1 MSQTVKCPNCGE
13 QIDVDEQVR
22 KDIEQKVRN
31 ENNAKE
37 KKKLESSLRKE
48 LKTQIENEVKNSLK
62 FEHEKELQKEKT
74 RTSRMGE
81 DLKKANKALVKTQ
94 ESLVKAQKPIDQGSP
109 ELDGEVQE
117 VVLEN
122 YLSKR
127 FLNDVFTPVPKG
139 KPGADT
145 IQEIMDKNVSCG
157 KVLWESKT
165 VTNFS
170 EKWVEKLLDDMS
182 VNNIGFGVLAT
193 EILPKKMKEKF
204 EFRENKKIIICKFDE
219 TLDVVSEMVR
229 QLAVTVNKV
238 RNQGTKNLDK
248 SQNELWQIFNSETFI
263 IEFRNLLKTA
273 IKEKSQIEKDKSND
287 DKSYKKRIAL
297 WNDRKDHLVN
307 IVRTLSQIEGTKMTT
322 NLIKLQDGTEDIDD
336 DLDE

>member
-1 MSQTVKCPNCGE
+1 MSQTIKCPSCGE
-13 QIDVDEQVR
+13 LIDVDEQIR
-22 KDIEQKVRN
+22 KDAEEKIRN
-31 ENNAKE
+31 EYNEKE
-37 KKKLESSLRKE
+37 KKKLENALRKE
-48 LKTQIENEVKNSLK
+48 LKPQIENEVKNSVK
-62 FEHEKELQKEKT
+62 FEHDKELQKEKT
-74 RTSRMGE
+74 KTSRMVE
-81 DLKKANKALVKTQ
+81 DLKKANKALAKTQ
-94 ESLVKAQKPIDQGSP
+94 ESLEKAQRPIDQGSP

-117 VVLEN
+117 IVLEN

-145 IQEIMDKNVSCG
+145 IQEIMDKNISCG

-165 VTNFS
+165 VKNFS

-182 VNNIGFGVLAT
+182 VNNIGLGVLAT

-229 QLAVTVNKV
+229 QLALTVNIVK
-238 RNQGTKNLDK
+238 NQGTKNPDK

-263 IEFRNLLKTA
+263 IEFRSLLKTA
-273 IKEKSQIEKDKSND
+273 IQEKSQIEKDKSND

-297 WNDRKDHLVN
+297 WNDRKDHLAN
-307 IVRTLSQIEGTKMTT
+307 IVRTLSQVEGTKMTT
-322 NLIKLQDGTEDIDD
+322 NLIQIQDGIEDIDD
-336 DLDE
+336 E

>member
-1 MSQTVKCPNCGE
+1 MSNKIKCPECGVL
-13 QIDVDEQVR
+13 IDVDEQIRKNIETKVR
-22 KDIEQKVRN
+22 KEKN
-31 ENNAKE
+31 EKE
-37 KKKLESSLRKE
+37 REEITNSIRKE
-48 LKTQIENEVKNSLK
+48 LKPQIEKEITNSLK
-62 FEHEKELQKEKT
+62 FKFDKDLETEKT
-74 RTSRMGE
+74 KTRRMGE

-94 ESLVKAQKPIDQGSP
+94 ESLEKAQRPIDQGSP

-117 VVLEN
+117 IVLEN

-145 IQEIMDKNVSCG
+145 IQEIMDKNISCG

-165 VTNFS
+165 VKNFS

-182 VNNIGFGVLAT
+182 VNNIGLGVLAT

-229 QLAVTVNKV
+229 QLALTVNIVK
-238 RNQGTKNLDK
+238 NQGTKNPDK

-263 IEFRNLLKTA
+263 IEFRSLLKTA
-273 IKEKSQIEKDKSND
+273 IQEKSQIEKDKSND

-297 WNDRKDHLVN
+297 WNDRKDHLAN
-307 IVRTLSQIEGTKMTT
+307 IVRTLSQVEGTKMTT
-322 NLIKLQDGTEDIDD
+322 NLIQIQDGIEDIDD
-336 DLDE
+336 E

>member
-1 MSQTVKCPNCGE
+1 MSQTIKCPSCGE
-13 QIDVDEQVR
+13 LIDVDEQIR
-22 KDIEQKVRN
+22 KDAEEKIRN
-31 ENNAKE
+31 EYNEKE
-37 KKKLESSLRKE
+37 KKKLENALRKE
-48 LKTQIENEVKNSLK
+48 LKPQIENEVKNSVK
-62 FEHEKELQKEKT
+62 FEHDKELQKEKT
-74 RTSRMGE
+74 KTSRMGE
-81 DLKKANKALVKTQ
+81 DLKKANKALAKTQ
-94 ESLVKAQKPIDQGSP
+94 ESLEKAQRPIDQGSP

-117 VVLEN
+117 IVLEN

-145 IQEIMDKNVSCG
+145 IQEIMDKNISCG

-165 VTNFS
+165 VKNFS

-182 VNNIGFGVLAT
+182 VNNIGLGVLAT

-229 QLAVTVNKV
+229 QLALTVNIAK
-238 RNQGTKNLDK
+238 NQGTKNPDK

-263 IEFRNLLKTA
+263 IEFRSLLKTA
-273 IKEKSQIEKDKSND
+273 IQEKSQIEKDKSND

-297 WNDRKDHLVN
+297 WNDRKDHLAN
-307 IVRTLSQIEGTKMTT
+307 IVRTLSQVEGTKMTT
-322 NLIKLQDGTEDIDD
+322 NLIQIQDGIEDIDD
-336 DLDE
+336 E

>member
-1 MSQTVKCPNCGE
+1 MSQTIKCPSCGE
-13 QIDVDEQVR
+13 LIDVDEQIR
-22 KDIEQKVRN
+22 KDAEEKIRN
-31 ENNAKE
+31 EYNEKE
-37 KKKLESSLRKE
+37 KKKLENSLRKE
-48 LKTQIENEVKNSLK
+48 LKSQIENEVKNSLK
-62 FEHEKELQKEKT
+62 FEHDKELQKEKT
-74 RTSRMGE
+74 KTSRMGE
-81 DLKKANKALVKTQ
+81 DLKKANKALAKTQ
-94 ESLVKAQKPIDQGSP
+94 ESLEKAQRPIDQGSP

-122 YLSKR
+122 YLRKR

-145 IQEIMDKNVSCG
+145 IQEIMDKNISCG

-165 VTNFS
+165 VKNFS

-182 VNNIGFGVLAT
+182 VNNIGLGVLAT

-229 QLAVTVNKV
+229 QLALTVNAV
-238 RNQGTKNLDK
+238 RNQVTKNSDK

-263 IEFRNLLKTA
+263 IEFTSLLKTA
-273 IKEKSQIEKDKSND
+273 IQEKSQIEKDKSND

-297 WNDRKDHLVN
+297 WNDRKDHLAN
-307 IVRTLSQIEGTKMTT
+307 IVRTLSQVEGTKMTT
-322 NLIKLQDGTEDIDD
+322 NLIQIQDGIEDIDD
-336 DLDE
+336 E

>member
-1 MSQTVKCPNCGE
+1 MSQTIKCPSCGE
-13 QIDVDEQVR
+13 LIDVDEQIR
-22 KDIEQKVRN
+22 KDAEEKIRN
-31 ENNAKE
+31 EYNEKE
-37 KKKLESSLRKE
+37 KKKLENALRKE
-48 LKTQIENEVKNSLK
+48 LKPQIENEVKNSVK
-62 FEHEKELQKEKT
+62 FEHDKELQKEKT
-74 RTSRMGE
+74 KTSRMGE
-81 DLKKANKALVKTQ
+81 DLKKANKALAKTQ
-94 ESLVKAQKPIDQGSP
+94 ESLDKAQRPIDQGSP

-117 VVLEN
+117 IVLEN

-145 IQEIMDKNVSCG
+145 IQEIMDKNISCG

-165 VTNFS
+165 VKNFS

-182 VNNIGFGVLAT
+182 VNNIGLGVLAT

-229 QLAVTVNKV
+229 QLALTVNIVK
-238 RNQGTKNLDK
+238 NQGTKNPDK

-263 IEFRNLLKTA
+263 IEFRSLLKTA
-273 IKEKSQIEKDKSND
+273 IQEKSQIEKDKSND

-297 WNDRKDHLVN
+297 WNDRKDHLAN
-307 IVRTLSQIEGTKMTT
+307 IVRTLSQVEGTKMTT
-322 NLIKLQDGTEDIDD
+322 NLIQIQDGIEDIDD
-336 DLDE
+336 E

>member
-1 MSQTVKCPNCGE
+1 MSQTIKCPSCGE
-13 QIDVDEQVR
+13 IIDVDEQIR
-22 KDIEQKVRN
+22 KDAEEKIRN
-31 ENNAKE
+31 EFNEKE
-37 KKKLESSLRKE
+37 KKKLENALRKE
-48 LKTQIENEVKNSLK
+48 LKPQIENEVKNSVK
-62 FEHEKELQKEKT
+62 FEHDKELQKEKT
-74 RTSRMGE
+74 KTSRMGE
-81 DLKKANKALVKTQ
+81 DLKKANKALAKTQ
-94 ESLVKAQKPIDQGSP
+94 ESLDKAQRPIDQGSP

-117 VVLEN
+117 IVLEN

-145 IQEIMDKNVSCG
+145 IQEIMDKNISCG

-165 VTNFS
+165 VKNFS

-182 VNNIGFGVLAT
+182 VNNIGLGVLAT

-229 QLAVTVNKV
+229 QLALTVNVVK
-238 RNQGTKNLDK
+238 NQGTKNPDK

-263 IEFRNLLKTA
+263 IEFRSLLKTA
-273 IKEKSQIEKDKSND
+273 IQEKSQIEKDKSND

-297 WNDRKDHLVN
+297 WNDRKDHLAN
-307 IVRTLSQIEGTKMTT
+307 IVRTLSQVEGTKMTT
-322 NLIKLQDGTEDIDD
+322 NLIQIQDGIEDIDD
-336 DLDE
+336 E

>member
-1 MSQTVKCPNCGE
+1 MSQKIKCPSCGE
-13 QIDVDEQVR
+13 LIDVDEQIR
-22 KDIEQKVRN
+22 KDAEEKIRN
-31 ENNAKE
+31 EYNEKE
-37 KKKLESSLRKE
+37 KKKLENALRKE
-48 LKTQIENEVKNSLK
+48 LKPQIENEVKNSVK
-62 FEHEKELQKEKT
+62 FEHDKELQKEKT
-74 RTSRMGE
+74 KTSRMGE
-81 DLKKANKALVKTQ
+81 DLKKANKALAKTQ
-94 ESLVKAQKPIDQGSP
+94 ESLDKAQRPIDQGSP

-117 VVLEN
+117 IVLEN

-145 IQEIMDKNVSCG
+145 IQEIMDKNISCG

-165 VTNFS
+165 VKNFS

-182 VNNIGFGVLAT
+182 VNNIGLGVLAT

-229 QLAVTVNKV
+229 QLALTVNIVK
-238 RNQGTKNLDK
+238 NQGTKNPDK

-263 IEFRNLLKTA
+263 IEFRSLLKTA
-273 IKEKSQIEKDKSND
+273 IQEKSQIEKDKSND

-297 WNDRKDHLVN
+297 WNDRKDHLAN
-307 IVRTLSQIEGTKMTT
+307 IVRTLSQVEGTKMTT
-322 NLIKLQDGTEDIDD
+322 NLIQIQDGIEDIDD
-336 DLDE
+336 E

>member
-1 MSQTVKCPNCGE
+1 MSQTIKCPSCGE
-13 QIDVDEQVR
+13 LIDVDEQIR
-22 KDIEQKVRN
+22 KDAEEKIRN
-31 ENNAKE
+31 EYNEKE
-37 KKKLESSLRKE
+37 KKKLENALRKE
-48 LKTQIENEVKNSLK
+48 LKPQIENEVKNSVK
-62 FEHEKELQKEKT
+62 FEHDKELQKEKT
-74 RTSRMGE
+74 KTSRMGE
-81 DLKKANKALVKTQ
+81 DLKKANKALAKTQ
-94 ESLVKAQKPIDQGSP
+94 ESLEKAQRPIDQGSP

-117 VVLEN
+117 IVLEN

-145 IQEIMDKNVSCG
+145 IQEIMDKNISCG

-165 VTNFS
+165 VKNFS

-182 VNNIGFGVLAT
+182 VNNIGLGVLAT

-229 QLAVTVNKV
+229 QLALTVNIVK
-238 RNQGTKNLDK
+238 NQGTKNSDK

-263 IEFRNLLKTA
+263 IEFRSLLKTA
-273 IKEKSQIEKDKSND
+273 IQEKSQIEKDKSND

-297 WNDRKDHLVN
+297 WNDRKDHLAN
-307 IVRTLSQIEGTKMTT
+307 IVRTLSQVEGTKMTT
-322 NLIKLQDGTEDIDD
+322 NLIQIQDGIEDIDD
-336 DLDE
+336 E

>member
-1 MSQTVKCPNCGE
+1 MSQTIKCPSCGE
-13 QIDVDEQVR
+13 LIDVDEQIR
-22 KDIEQKVRN
+22 KDAEEKIRN
-31 ENNAKE
+31 EYNEKE
-37 KKKLESSLRKE
+37 KKKLENALRKE
-48 LKTQIENEVKNSLK
+48 LKPQIENEVKNSVK
-62 FEHEKELQKEKT
+62 FEHDKELQKEKT
-74 RTSRMGE
+74 KTSRMGE
-81 DLKKANKALVKTQ
+81 DLKKANKALAKTQ
-94 ESLVKAQKPIDQGSP
+94 ESLDKAQRPIDQGSP

-117 VVLEN
+117 IVLEN

-145 IQEIMDKNVSCG
+145 IQEIMDKNISCG

-165 VTNFS
+165 VKNFS

-182 VNNIGFGVLAT
+182 VNNIGLGVLAT

-229 QLAVTVNKV
+229 QLALTVNIVK
-238 RNQGTKNLDK
+238 NQGTKNPDK

-263 IEFRNLLKTA
+263 IEFRSLLKTA
-273 IKEKSQIEKDKSND
+273 IQEKSQIEKDKSND

-297 WNDRKDHLVN
+297 WNDRKDHLAN
-307 IVRTLSQIEGTKMTT
+307 IVRTLSQVEGTKMTT
-322 NLIKLQDGTEDIDD
+322 DLIKIQDGTEDIDD
-336 DLDE
+336 E

>member
-1 MSQTVKCPNCGE
+1 MSQTIKCPSCGE
-13 QIDVDEQVR
+13 LIDVDEQIR
-22 KDIEQKVRN
+22 KDAEEKIRN
-31 ENNAKE
+31 EYNEKE
-37 KKKLESSLRKE
+37 KKKLENALRKE
-48 LKTQIENEVKNSLK
+48 LKPQIENEVKNSVK
-62 FEHEKELQKEKT
+62 FEHDKELQKEKT
-74 RTSRMGE
+74 KTSRMGE
-81 DLKKANKALVKTQ
+81 DLKKANKALAKTQ
-94 ESLVKAQKPIDQGSP
+94 ESLDKAQRPIDQGSP

-117 VVLEN
+117 IVLEN
-122 YLSKR
+122 YLRKR

-145 IQEIMDKNVSCG
+145 IQEIMDKNISCG

-165 VTNFS
+165 VKNFS

-182 VNNIGFGVLAT
+182 VNNIGLGVLAT

-229 QLAVTVNKV
+229 QLALTVNIVK
-238 RNQGTKNLDK
+238 NQGTKNPDK

-263 IEFRNLLKTA
+263 IEFRSLLKTA
-273 IKEKSQIEKDKSND
+273 IQEKSQIEKDKSND

-297 WNDRKDHLVN
+297 WNDRKDHLAN
-307 IVRTLSQIEGTKMTT
+307 IVRTLSQVEGTKMTT
-322 NLIKLQDGTEDIDD
+322 NLIQIQDGIEDIDD
-336 DLDE
+336 E

>member
-1 MSQTVKCPNCGE
+1 MSNKIKCPECGVL
-13 QIDVDEQVR
+13 IDVDEQIRKNIETEVR
-22 KDIEQKVRN
+22 K
-31 ENNAKE
+31 ENNERERE
-37 KKKLESSLRKE
+37 KITNSIRKE
-48 LKTQIENEVKNSLK
+48 LKPQIEKEIKNSLK
-62 FEHEKELQKEKT
+62 FKFEKDLETEKT
-74 RTSRMGE
+74 KTKRMGE

-94 ESLVKAQKPIDQGSP
+94 ESLEKAQKPIDQGSP
-109 ELDGEVQE
+109 ELDGEAQE

-127 FLNDVFTPVPKG
+127 FPNDVFTPVPKG

-145 IQEIMDKNVSCG
+145 IQEIMDKNISCG

-182 VNNIGFGVLAT
+182 ANNIGFGVLAT
-193 EILPKKMKEKF
+193 ESLPKKMTEKF
-204 EFRENKKIIICKFDE
+204 DFRENKKIIICKFDE

-238 RNQGTKNLDK
+238 RNLGTKNLDK

-263 IEFRNLLKTA
+263 IEFRSLIKTA
-273 IKEKSQIEKDKSND
+273 IKEKSQIEKDKSNN
-287 DKSYKKRIAL
+287 DKSYKKRIDL
-297 WNDRKDHLVN
+297 WNDRKDHIAN
-307 IVRTLSQIEGTKMTT
+307 IIRTLSEIEGTKITT
-322 NLIKLQDGTEDIDD
+322 DLIKIQDGTEGIDD
-336 DLDE
+336 D

>member
-1 MSQTVKCPNCGE
+1 MSQTIKCPSCGE
-13 QIDVDEQVR
+13 LIDVDEQIR
-22 KDIEQKVRN
+22 KDAEEKIRN
-31 ENNAKE
+31 EYNEKE
-37 KKKLESSLRKE
+37 KKKLENALRKE
-48 LKTQIENEVKNSLK
+48 LKPQIENEVKNSVK
-62 FEHEKELQKEKT
+62 FEHDKELQKEKT
-74 RTSRMGE
+74 KTSRMGE
-81 DLKKANKALVKTQ
+81 DLKKANKALAKTQ
-94 ESLVKAQKPIDQGSP
+94 ESLDKAQRPIDQGSP

-117 VVLEN
+117 IVLEN
-122 YLSKR
+122 YLRKR

-145 IQEIMDKNVSCG
+145 IQEIMHKNISCG

-165 VTNFS
+165 VKNFS

-182 VNNIGFGVLAT
+182 VNNIGLGVLAT

-229 QLAVTVNKV
+229 QLALTVNIVK
-238 RNQGTKNLDK
+238 NQGTKNPDK

-263 IEFRNLLKTA
+263 IEFRSLLKTA
-273 IKEKSQIEKDKSND
+273 IQEKSQIEKDKSND

-297 WNDRKDHLVN
+297 WNDRKDHLAN
-307 IVRTLSQIEGTKMTT
+307 IVRTLSQVEGTKMTT
-322 NLIKLQDGTEDIDD
+322 NLIQIQDGIEDIDD
-336 DLDE
+336 E

>member
-1 MSQTVKCPNCGE
+1 MSQKIKCPSCGE
-13 QIDVDEQVR
+13 LIDVDEQIR
-22 KDIEQKVRN
+22 KDAEEKIRN
-31 ENNAKE
+31 EYNEKE
-37 KKKLESSLRKE
+37 KKKLENLVRKE
-48 LKTQIENEVKNSLK
+48 LKPQIENEVKNSLK
-62 FEHEKELQKEKT
+62 FEHDKELQKERTK
-74 RTSRMGE
+74 TSRMGE
-81 DLKKANKALVKTQ
+81 DLKKANKALAKTQ
-94 ESLVKAQKPIDQGSP
+94 ESLEKAQRPIDQGSP

-122 YLSKR
+122 YLRKR

-145 IQEIMDKNVSCG
+145 IQEIMHKNISCG

-165 VTNFS
+165 VKNFS

-182 VNNIGFGVLAT
+182 VNNIGLGVLAT

-229 QLAVTVNKV
+229 QLALTVNIV
-238 RNQGTKNLDK
+238 RNQVTKNPNK

-263 IEFRNLLKTA
+263 IEFTSLLKTA
-273 IKEKSQIEKDKSND
+273 IQEKSQIEKDKSND

-297 WNDRKDHLVN
+297 WNDRKDHLAN
-307 IVRTLSQIEGTKMTT
+307 IVRTLSQVEGTKMTT
-322 NLIKLQDGTEDIDD
+322 NLIKIQDGTEDIDD
-336 DLDE
+336 E

>member
-1 MSQTVKCPNCGE
+1 MSQTIKCPSCGE
-13 QIDVDEQVR
+13 LIDVDEQIR
-22 KDIEQKVRN
+22 KDAEEKIRN
-31 ENNAKE
+31 EYNEKE
-37 KKKLESSLRKE
+37 KKKLENVLRKE
-48 LKTQIENEVKNSLK
+48 LKPQIENEVKNSVK
-62 FEHEKELQKEKT
+62 FEHDKELQKEKT
-74 RTSRMGE
+74 KTSRMGE
-81 DLKKANKALVKTQ
+81 DLKKANKALAKTQ
-94 ESLVKAQKPIDQGSP
+94 ESLDKAQRPIDQGSP

-117 VVLEN
+117 IVLEN

-145 IQEIMDKNVSCG
+145 IQEIMDKNISCG

-165 VTNFS
+165 VKNFS

-182 VNNIGFGVLAT
+182 VNNIGLGVLAT

-229 QLAVTVNKV
+229 QLALTVNIVK
-238 RNQGTKNLDK
+238 NQVTKNPDK

-263 IEFRNLLKTA
+263 IEFRSLLKTA
-273 IKEKSQIEKDKSND
+273 IQEKSQIEKDKSNN
-287 DKSYKKRIAL
+287 DKSYKKRIDL
-297 WNDRKDHLVN
+297 WNDRKDHIAN
-307 IVRTLSQIEGTKMTT
+307 IIRTLSEIEGTKITT
-322 NLIKLQDGTEDIDD
+322 DLIKIQDGTEGIDD
-336 DLDE
+336 D

>member
-1 MSQTVKCPNCGE
+1 MSQTVKCPSCGE
-13 QIDVDEQVR
+13 LIDVDEQIR
-22 KDIEQKVRN
+22 KDAEEKIRN
-31 ENNAKE
+31 EYNEKE
-37 KKKLESSLRKE
+37 KKKLENALRKE
-48 LKTQIENEVKNSLK
+48 LKPQIENEVKNSVK
-62 FEHEKELQKEKT
+62 FEHDKELQKEKT
-74 RTSRMGE
+74 KTSRMGE
-81 DLKKANKALVKTQ
+81 DLKKANKALAKTQ
-94 ESLVKAQKPIDQGSP
+94 ESLEKAQRPIDQGSP

-117 VVLEN
+117 IVLEN

-145 IQEIMDKNVSCG
+145 IQEIMDKNISCG

-165 VTNFS
+165 VKNFS

-182 VNNIGFGVLAT
+182 VNNIGLGVLAT

-229 QLAVTVNKV
+229 QLALTVNIVK
-238 RNQGTKNLDK
+238 NQGTKNPDK

-263 IEFRNLLKTA
+263 IEFRSLLKTA
-273 IKEKSQIEKDKSND
+273 IQEKSQIEKDKSND

-297 WNDRKDHLVN
+297 WNDRKDRLAN
-307 IVRTLSQIEGTKMTT
+307 IVRTLSQVEGTKMTT
-322 NLIKLQDGTEDIDD
+322 NLIQIQDGIEDIN
-336 DLDE
+336 DE

>member
-1 MSQTVKCPNCGE
+1 
-13 QIDVDEQVR
+13 
-22 KDIEQKVRN
+22 
-31 ENNAKE
+31 
-37 KKKLESSLRKE
+37 
-48 LKTQIENEVKNSLK
+48 
-62 FEHEKELQKEKT
+62 
-74 RTSRMGE
+74 MGE
-81 DLKKANKALVKTQ
+81 DLKKANKALAKTQ
-94 ESLVKAQKPIDQGSP
+94 ESLEKAQRPIDQGSP

-117 VVLEN
+117 IVLEN

-145 IQEIMDKNVSCG
+145 IQEIMDKNISCG

-165 VTNFS
+165 VKNFS

-182 VNNIGFGVLAT
+182 VNNIGLGVLAT

-229 QLAVTVNKV
+229 QLAFTVNVV
-238 RNQGTKNLDK
+238 RNQATKNPDK

-263 IEFRNLLKTA
+263 IEFRSLLKTA
-273 IKEKSQIEKDKSND
+273 IQEKSQIEKDKSND

-297 WNDRKDHLVN
+297 WNDRKDHLAN
-307 IVRTLSQIEGTKMTT
+307 IVRTLSQVEGTKMTT
-322 NLIKLQDGTEDIDD
+322 NLIKIQDGTENIDD
-336 DLDE
+336 DE

>member
-1 MSQTVKCPNCGE
+1 MSNKIKCPECGVL
-13 QIDVDEQVR
+13 IDVDEQIRKNIETKVR
-22 KDIEQKVRN
+22 KEKN
-31 ENNAKE
+31 EKE
-37 KKKLESSLRKE
+37 REEITNSIRKE
-48 LKTQIENEVKNSLK
+48 LKPQIEKEITNSLK
-62 FEHEKELQKEKT
+62 FKFDKDLETEKT
-74 RTSRMGE
+74 KTRRMGE

-94 ESLVKAQKPIDQGSP
+94 ESLEKAQKPIDQGSP
-109 ELDGEVQE
+109 ELDGEAQE

-127 FLNDVFTPVPKG
+127 FPNDVFTPVPKG

-145 IQEIMDKNVSCG
+145 IQEIMDKNISCG

-182 VNNIGFGVLAT
+182 TNNIGFGVLAT
-193 EILPKKMKEKF
+193 ESLPKKMKEKF
-204 EFRENKKIIICKFDE
+204 DFRENKKIIICKFDE

-229 QLAVTVNKV
+229 QLAITVNKV

-263 IEFRNLLKTA
+263 IEFRSLIKTA
-273 IKEKSQIEKDKSND
+273 IKEKSQIEKDKTNN
-287 DKSYKKRIAL
+287 DKSYRKRIDL
-297 WNDRKDHLVN
+297 WNDRKEHIAN
-307 IVRTLSQIEGTKMTT
+307 IIRTLSEIEGTKITSD
-322 NLIKLQDGTEDIDD
+322 LIKIQDGTEGIDD
-336 DLDE
+336 D

>member
-1 MSQTVKCPNCGE
+1 MSQTVKCPSCGE
-13 QIDVDEQVR
+13 LIDVDEQIR
-22 KDIEQKVRN
+22 KDAEEKIRN
-31 ENNAKE
+31 EYNEKE
-37 KKKLESSLRKE
+37 KKKLENALRKE
-48 LKTQIENEVKNSLK
+48 LKPQIENEVKNSVK
-62 FEHEKELQKEKT
+62 FEHDKELQKEKT
-74 RTSRMGE
+74 KTSRMGE
-81 DLKKANKALVKTQ
+81 DLKKANKALAKTQ
-94 ESLVKAQKPIDQGSP
+94 ESLEKAQRPIDQGSP

-117 VVLEN
+117 IVLEN

-145 IQEIMDKNVSCG
+145 IQEIMDKNISCG

-165 VTNFS
+165 VKNFS

-182 VNNIGFGVLAT
+182 VNNIGLGVLAT

-229 QLAVTVNKV
+229 QLALTVNIVK
-238 RNQGTKNLDK
+238 NQGTKNPDK

-263 IEFRNLLKTA
+263 IEFRSLLKTA
-273 IKEKSQIEKDKSND
+273 IQEKSQIEKDKSND

-297 WNDRKDHLVN
+297 WNDRKDHLAN
-307 IVRTLSQIEGTKMTT
+307 IVRTLSQVEGTKMTT
-322 NLIKLQDGTEDIDD
+322 NLIQIQDGIEDIDD
-336 DLDE
+336 E

>member
-1 MSQTVKCPNCGE
+1 MSQTIKCPSCGE
-13 QIDVDEQVR
+13 LIDVDEQIR
-22 KDIEQKVRN
+22 KDAEEKIRN
-31 ENNAKE
+31 EYNEKE
-37 KKKLESSLRKE
+37 KKKLENLLRKE
-48 LKTQIENEVKNSLK
+48 LKPQIENEVKNSLK
-62 FEHEKELQKEKT
+62 FEHDKELQKEKT
-74 RTSRMGE
+74 KTSRMGE
-81 DLKKANKALVKTQ
+81 DLKKANKALAKTQ
-94 ESLVKAQKPIDQGSP
+94 ESLEKAQRPIDQGSP

-122 YLSKR
+122 YLRKR

-145 IQEIMDKNVSCG
+145 IQEIIDKNISCG

-182 VNNIGFGVLAT
+182 ANDIGFGVLAT
-193 EILPKKMKEKF
+193 ERLPKKMKEKF

-229 QLAVTVNKV
+229 QYAVTVNKV

-248 SQNELWQIFNSETFI
+248 SQNELWNIFNSETFI
-263 IEFRNLLKTA
+263 IEFRSLLKTA
-273 IKEKSQIEKDKSND
+273 INEKSQIEKDKTHN
-287 DKSYKKRIAL
+287 DKSYKKRIEL
-297 WNDRKDHLVN
+297 WNKRKDHIVKIVN
-307 IVRTLSQIEGTKMTT
+307 HLSQVDGTKVTRD
-322 NLIKLQDGTEDIDD
+322 LIQYQDGTENVGDD
-336 DLDE
+336 N

>member
-1 MSQTVKCPNCGE
+1 MSQTVKCPSCGE
-13 QIDVDEQVR
+13 LIDVDEQIR
-22 KDIEQKVRN
+22 KDAEEKIRN
-31 ENNAKE
+31 EYNEKE
-37 KKKLESSLRKE
+37 KKKLENALRKE
-48 LKTQIENEVKNSLK
+48 LKPQIENEVKNSVK
-62 FEHEKELQKEKT
+62 FEHDKELQKEKT
-74 RTSRMGE
+74 KTSRMGE
-81 DLKKANKALVKTQ
+81 DLKKANKALAKTQ
-94 ESLVKAQKPIDQGSP
+94 ESLDKAQRPIDQGSP

-122 YLSKR
+122 YLRKR

-145 IQEIMDKNVSCG
+145 IQEIMDKNISCG

-165 VTNFS
+165 VKNFS

-182 VNNIGFGVLAT
+182 VNNIGLGVLAT

-229 QLAVTVNKV
+229 QLALTVNIVK
-238 RNQGTKNLDK
+238 NQGTKNPDK

-263 IEFRNLLKTA
+263 IEFRSLLKTA
-273 IKEKSQIEKDKSND
+273 IQEKSQIEKDKSND

-297 WNDRKDHLVN
+297 WNDRKDHLAN
-307 IVRTLSQIEGTKMTT
+307 IVRTLSQVEGTKMTT
-322 NLIKLQDGTEDIDD
+322 NLIQIQDGIEDIDD
-336 DLDE
+336 E

>member
-1 MSQTVKCPNCGE
+1 MSQKIKCPSCGE
-13 QIDVDEQVR
+13 LIDVDEQIR
-22 KDIEQKVRN
+22 KDAEEKIRN
-31 ENNAKE
+31 EFNEKE
-37 KKKLESSLRKE
+37 KKKLENALRKE
-48 LKTQIENEVKNSLK
+48 LKPQIENEVKNSVK
-62 FEHEKELQKEKT
+62 FEHDKELQREKT
-74 RTSRMGE
+74 KTSRMGE
-81 DLKKANKALVKTQ
+81 DLKKANKALAKTQ
-94 ESLVKAQKPIDQGSP
+94 ESLEKAQRPIDQGSP

-117 VVLEN
+117 IVLEN

-145 IQEIMDKNVSCG
+145 IQEIMDKNISCG

-165 VTNFS
+165 VKNFS

-182 VNNIGFGVLAT
+182 VNNIGLGVLAT

-229 QLAVTVNKV
+229 QLALTVNIVK
-238 RNQGTKNLDK
+238 NQGTKNPDK

-263 IEFRNLLKTA
+263 IEFRSLLKTA
-273 IKEKSQIEKDKSND
+273 IQEKSQIEKDKSND

-297 WNDRKDHLVN
+297 WNDRKDHLAN
-307 IVRTLSQIEGTKMTT
+307 IVRTLSQVEGTKMTT
-322 NLIKLQDGTEDIDD
+322 NLIQIQDGIEDIDD
-336 DLDE
+336 E

>member
-1 MSQTVKCPNCGE
+1 MSQTIKCPSCGE
-13 QIDVDEQVR
+13 LIDVDEQIR
-22 KDIEQKVRN
+22 KDAEEKIRN
-31 ENNAKE
+31 EYNEKE
-37 KKKLESSLRKE
+37 KKKLENALRKE
-48 LKTQIENEVKNSLK
+48 LKPQIENEVKNSVK
-62 FEHEKELQKEKT
+62 FEHDKELQKEKT
-74 RTSRMGE
+74 KTSRMGE
-81 DLKKANKALVKTQ
+81 DLKKANKALAKTQ
-94 ESLVKAQKPIDQGSP
+94 ESLDKAQRPIDQGSP

-117 VVLEN
+117 IVLEN

-145 IQEIMDKNVSCG
+145 IQEIMDKNISCG

-165 VTNFS
+165 VKNFS

-182 VNNIGFGVLAT
+182 VNNIGLGVLAT

-204 EFRENKKIIICKFDE
+204 EFREDKKIIICKFDE

-229 QLAVTVNKV
+229 QLALTVNIVK
-238 RNQGTKNLDK
+238 NQGTKNPDK

-263 IEFRNLLKTA
+263 IEFRSLLKTA
-273 IKEKSQIEKDKSND
+273 IQEKSQIEKDKSND

-297 WNDRKDHLVN
+297 WNDRKDHLAN
-307 IVRTLSQIEGTKMTT
+307 IVRTLSQVEGTKMTT
-322 NLIKLQDGTEDIDD
+322 NLIQIQDGIEDIDD
-336 DLDE
+336 E

>member
-1 MSQTVKCPNCGE
+1 MSQKIKCPSCGE
-13 QIDVDEQVR
+13 LIDVDEQIR
-22 KDIEQKVRN
+22 KDAEEKIRN
-31 ENNAKE
+31 EYNEKE
-37 KKKLESSLRKE
+37 KKKLENLVRKE
-48 LKTQIENEVKNSLK
+48 LKPQIENEVKNSLK
-62 FEHEKELQKEKT
+62 FEHDKELQKEKT
-74 RTSRMGE
+74 KNSRMGE
-81 DLKKANKALVKTQ
+81 DLKKANKALAKTQ
-94 ESLVKAQKPIDQGSP
+94 ESLDKAQRPIDQGSP

-117 VVLEN
+117 IVLEN

-145 IQEIMDKNVSCG
+145 IQEIMDKNISCG

-165 VTNFS
+165 VKNFS

-182 VNNIGFGVLAT
+182 VNNIGLGVLAT

-229 QLAVTVNKV
+229 QLALTVNAV
-238 RNQGTKNLDK
+238 RNQVTKNSDK

-263 IEFRNLLKTA
+263 IEFTSLLKTA
-273 IKEKSQIEKDKSND
+273 IQEKSQIEKDKSND

-297 WNDRKDHLVN
+297 WNDRKDHLAN
-307 IVRTLSQIEGTKMTT
+307 IVRTLSQVEGTKMTT
-322 NLIKLQDGTEDIDD
+322 NLIKIQDGTEDIDD
-336 DLDE
+336 E

>member
-1 MSQTVKCPNCGE
+1 MSQKIKCPSCGE
-13 QIDVDEQVR
+13 LIDVDEQIR
-22 KDIEQKVRN
+22 KDAEEKIRN
-31 ENNAKE
+31 EYNEKE
-37 KKKLESSLRKE
+37 KKKLENALRKE
-48 LKTQIENEVKNSLK
+48 LKPQIENEVKNSVK
-62 FEHEKELQKEKT
+62 FEHDKELQKEKT
-74 RTSRMGE
+74 KTSRMGE
-81 DLKKANKALVKTQ
+81 DLKKANKALAKTQ
-94 ESLVKAQKPIDQGSP
+94 ESLEKAQRPIDQGSP

-117 VVLEN
+117 IVLEN

-145 IQEIMDKNVSCG
+145 IQEIMDKNISCG

-165 VTNFS
+165 VKNFS

-182 VNNIGFGVLAT
+182 VNNIGLGVLAT

-229 QLAVTVNKV
+229 QLALTVNAV
-238 RNQGTKNLDK
+238 RNQVTKNSDK

-263 IEFRNLLKTA
+263 IEFRSLLKTA
-273 IKEKSQIEKDKSND
+273 IQEKSQIEKDKSND

-297 WNDRKDHLVN
+297 WNDRKDHLAN
-307 IVRTLSQIEGTKMTT
+307 IVRTLSQVEGTKMTT
-322 NLIKLQDGTEDIDD
+322 NLIQIQDGIEDIDD
-336 DLDE
+336 E

>member
-1 MSQTVKCPNCGE
+1 MSQKIKCPSCGE
-13 QIDVDEQVR
+13 LIDVDEQIR
-22 KDIEQKVRN
+22 KDAEEKIRN
-31 ENNAKE
+31 EYNEKE
-37 KKKLESSLRKE
+37 KKKLENALRKE
-48 LKTQIENEVKNSLK
+48 LKPQIENEVKNSVK
-62 FEHEKELQKEKT
+62 FEHDKELQKEKT
-74 RTSRMGE
+74 KTSRMGE
-81 DLKKANKALVKTQ
+81 DLKKANKALAKTQ
-94 ESLVKAQKPIDQGSP
+94 ESLEKAQRPIDQGSP

-117 VVLEN
+117 IVLEN

-145 IQEIMDKNVSCG
+145 IQEIMDKNISCG

-165 VTNFS
+165 VKNFS

-182 VNNIGFGVLAT
+182 VNNIGLGVLAT

-229 QLAVTVNKV
+229 QLALTVNIVK
-238 RNQGTKNLDK
+238 NQGTKNPDK

-263 IEFRNLLKTA
+263 IEFRSLLKTA
-273 IKEKSQIEKDKSND
+273 IQEKSQIEKDKSND

-297 WNDRKDHLVN
+297 WNDRKDHLAN
-307 IVRTLSQIEGTKMTT
+307 IVRTLSQVEGTKMTT
-322 NLIKLQDGTEDIDD
+322 NLIQIQDGIEDIDD
-336 DLDE
+336 E

>member
-1 MSQTVKCPNCGE
+1 MSQTIKCPSCGE
-13 QIDVDEQVR
+13 LIDVDEQIR
-22 KDIEQKVRN
+22 KDAEEKIRN
-31 ENNAKE
+31 EYNEKE
-37 KKKLESSLRKE
+37 KKKLENLVRKE
-48 LKTQIENEVKNSLK
+48 LKPQIENEVKNSLK
-62 FEHEKELQKEKT
+62 FEHDKELQKERT

-81 DLKKANKALVKTQ
+81 DLKKANKALAKTQ
-94 ESLVKAQKPIDQGSP
+94 ESLDKAQRPIDQGSP

-117 VVLEN
+117 IVLEN

-145 IQEIMDKNVSCG
+145 IQEIMDKNISCG

-165 VTNFS
+165 VKNFS

-182 VNNIGFGVLAT
+182 VNNIGLGVLAT

-229 QLAVTVNKV
+229 QLALTVNIVK
-238 RNQGTKNLDK
+238 NQGTKNPDK

-263 IEFRNLLKTA
+263 IEFRSLLKTA
-273 IKEKSQIEKDKSND
+273 IQEKSQIEKDKSND

-297 WNDRKDHLVN
+297 WNDRKDHLAN
-307 IVRTLSQIEGTKMTT
+307 IVRTLSQVEGTKMTT
-322 NLIKLQDGTEDIDD
+322 NLIQIQDGIEDIDD
-336 DLDE
+336 E

>member
-1 MSQTVKCPNCGE
+1 MSQTVKCPSCGE
-13 QIDVDEQVR
+13 LINVDEQIR
-22 KDIEQKVRN
+22 KNIEEEVRN
-31 ENNAKE
+31 ENNEKD
-37 KKKLESSLRKE
+37 KKKLENSLRKE

-62 FEHEKELQKEKT
+62 FEHDKELQKEKT
-74 RTSRMGE
+74 KNSRMGE
-81 DLKKANKALVKTQ
+81 DLKKANKALAKTQ
-94 ESLVKAQKPIDQGSP
+94 ESLEKAQRPIDQGSP

-117 VVLEN
+117 IVLEN
-122 YLSKR
+122 YLRKR

-145 IQEIMDKNVSCG
+145 IQEIMDKNISCG

-165 VTNFS
+165 VKNFS

-182 VNNIGFGVLAT
+182 VNNIGLGVLAT

-229 QLAVTVNKV
+229 QLALTVNIVK
-238 RNQGTKNLDK
+238 NQGTKNPDK

-263 IEFRNLLKTA
+263 IEFRSLLKTA
-273 IKEKSQIEKDKSND
+273 IQEKSQIEKDKSND

-297 WNDRKDHLVN
+297 WNDRKDHLAN
-307 IVRTLSQIEGTKMTT
+307 IVRTLSQVEGTKMTT
-322 NLIKLQDGTEDIDD
+322 NLIQIQDGIEDIDD
-336 DLDE
+336 E

>member
-1 MSQTVKCPNCGE
+1 
-13 QIDVDEQVR
+13 
-22 KDIEQKVRN
+22 
-31 ENNAKE
+31 
-37 KKKLESSLRKE
+37 
-48 LKTQIENEVKNSLK
+48 
-62 FEHEKELQKEKT
+62 
-74 RTSRMGE
+74 MGE
-81 DLKKANKALVKTQ
+81 DLKKANKALAKTQ
-94 ESLVKAQKPIDQGSP
+94 ESLEKAQRPIDQGSP

-117 VVLEN
+117 IVLEN

-145 IQEIMDKNVSCG
+145 IQEIMDKNISCG

-165 VTNFS
+165 VKNFS

-182 VNNIGFGVLAT
+182 VNNIGLGVLAT

-229 QLAVTVNKV
+229 QLALTVNIVK
-238 RNQGTKNLDK
+238 NQGTKNPDK

-263 IEFRNLLKTA
+263 IEFRSLLKTA
-273 IKEKSQIEKDKSND
+273 IQEKSQIEKDKSND

-297 WNDRKDHLVN
+297 WNDRKDHLAN
-307 IVRTLSQIEGTKMTT
+307 IVRTLSQVEGTKMTT
-322 NLIKLQDGTEDIDD
+322 NLIQIQDGIEDIDD
-336 DLDE
+336 E

>member
-1 MSQTVKCPNCGE
+1 MSQTVKCPSCGE
-13 QIDVDEQVR
+13 LIDVDEQIR
-22 KDIEQKVRN
+22 KDAEEKIRN
-31 ENNAKE
+31 EYNEKE
-37 KKKLESSLRKE
+37 KKKLENLVRKE
-48 LKTQIENEVKNSLK
+48 LKPQIENEVKNSLK
-62 FEHEKELQKEKT
+62 FEHDKELQKEKT
-74 RTSRMGE
+74 KNSRMGE
-81 DLKKANKALVKTQ
+81 DLKKANKALAKTQ
-94 ESLVKAQKPIDQGSP
+94 ESLEKAQRPIDQGSP

-122 YLSKR
+122 YLRKR

-145 IQEIMDKNVSCG
+145 IQEIMHKNISCG

-165 VTNFS
+165 VKNFS

-182 VNNIGFGVLAT
+182 VNNIGLGVLAT

-229 QLAVTVNKV
+229 QLALTVNIV
-238 RNQGTKNLDK
+238 RNQVTKNPNK

-263 IEFRNLLKTA
+263 IEFTSLLKTA
-273 IKEKSQIEKDKSND
+273 IQEKSQIEKDKSND

-297 WNDRKDHLVN
+297 WNDRKDHLAN
-307 IVRTLSQIEGTKMTT
+307 IVRTLSQVEGTKMTT
-322 NLIKLQDGTEDIDD
+322 NLIKIQDGTEDIDD
-336 DLDE
+336 E

>member
-1 MSQTVKCPNCGE
+1 MSNKIKCPECGVL
-13 QIDVDEQVR
+13 IDVDEQIRKNIETEVR
-22 KDIEQKVRN
+22 K
-31 ENNAKE
+31 ENNERERE
-37 KKKLESSLRKE
+37 KITNSIRKE
-48 LKTQIENEVKNSLK
+48 LKPQIEKEIKNSLK
-62 FEHEKELQKEKT
+62 FKFEKDLETEKT
-74 RTSRMGE
+74 KTKRMGE

-94 ESLVKAQKPIDQGSP
+94 ESLEKAQKPIDQGSP
-109 ELDGEVQE
+109 ELDGEAQE

-127 FLNDVFTPVPKG
+127 FPNDVFTPVPKG

-145 IQEIMDKNVSCG
+145 IQEIMDKNISCG

-165 VTNFS
+165 VKNFS

-182 VNNIGFGVLAT
+182 VNNIGLGVLAT

-229 QLAVTVNKV
+229 QLALTVNIVK
-238 RNQGTKNLDK
+238 NQGTKNPDK

-263 IEFRNLLKTA
+263 IEFRSLLKTA
-273 IKEKSQIEKDKSND
+273 IQEKSQIEKDKSND

-297 WNDRKDHLVN
+297 WNDRKDHLAN
-307 IVRTLSQIEGTKMTT
+307 IVRTLSQVEGTKMTT
-322 NLIKLQDGTEDIDD
+322 NLIQIQDGIEDIDD
-336 DLDE
+336 E